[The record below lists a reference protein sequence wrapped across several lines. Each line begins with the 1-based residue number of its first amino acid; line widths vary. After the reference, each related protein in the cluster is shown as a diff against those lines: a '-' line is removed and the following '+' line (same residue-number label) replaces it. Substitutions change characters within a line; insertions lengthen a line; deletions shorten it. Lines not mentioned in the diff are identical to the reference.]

1 MSMQQI
7 HNLQRR
13 IAFYVNHQESFACR
27 SIETVEFCFH
37 YFFNF
42 LVQKRLD
49 YYSTQPYNDKKKFRK
64 KEYVKYPRIKRGKKK
79 EKKQIEIYVS

>member
-37 YFFNF
+37 FFNF

-49 YYSTQPYNDKKKFRK
+49 YYSTQPYNDKKKNSEK
-64 KEYVKYPRIKRGKKK
+64 RIR
-79 EKKQIEIYVS
+79 